1 MFTCKVGNRLV
12 LLIISVKFLTKTL
25 SAANSGLHEHL
36 ERAIPISSS
45 ECHYLAK
52 PQPLRRTTG
61 FSPSPILP

>member
-12 LLIISVKFLTKTL
+12 LQIISAKCFTKTL

-36 ERAIPISSS
+36 ERAIPISNS

-52 PQPLRRTTG
+52 PQPLRKTAG
-61 FSPSPILP
+61 FSPSAILP